1 MEALASP
8 LSFLIK
14 PVQGPE
20 VEAPLGVGGVQA
32 GLLPQDVFADLL
44 AQQLKQAGLGELS
57 PDATGII
64 DFSFTAGNDADQPA
78 VLAQLLQTLGMA
90 LTPASLKEMSG
101 MPGEVLTPASS
112 TEVSGMPGLA
122 QTPAALTEVPG
133 MPKQIVLGM
142 GGDAMPAGTGK
153 EKMPDVAD
161 YSPLDIMSMQ
171 DDQGAVNALAE
182 RQAVASGPASFAASP
197 GAFSRTDA
205 EIMPLRGGEVRFD
218 QTSVPPGMNN
228 LPAPTSTATPFVIPV
243 AATEAAPG
251 TGAQPVRSAIFQ
263 PVTSDAWGSML
274 GDRAVWMVGNQ
285 HQSVELHLNPPSLGP
300 LEIKLSMSDNQ
311 ANLTFLTQHAPVKE
325 AIDAATLRLREML
338 AESGVSLGSVSVN
351 VGTFTHQQAG
361 GEARSDGQARGWD
374 GSVPAEQELMSATV
388 TLLRRDGM
396 VDIFA

>member
-8 LSFLIK
+8 LSFQIK
-14 PVQGPE
+14 SVQGTE
-20 VEAPLGVGGVQA
+20 VEVPLGIGGVQA
-32 GLLPQDVFADLL
+32 GLMPQDAFAELL
-44 AQQLKQAGLGELS
+44 AQQLKEAGLGELP
-57 PDATGII
+57 PDATEFV
-64 DFSFTAGNDADQPA
+64 DFSFTAGSDADQPA

-90 LTPASLKEMSG
+90 LTPASLKEPG
-101 MPGEVLTPASS
+101 MPGLAVTPAALI
-112 TEVSGMPGLA
+112 EVPGMPGLA

-133 MPKQIVLGM
+133 MPKQIVLAIM
-142 GGDAMPAGTGK
+142 DDAMPAGTGK
-153 EKMPDVAD
+153 EKMPDVAEYFPID
-161 YSPLDIMSMQ
+161 MTSKP

-182 RQAVASGPASFAASP
+182 RQAVASGPASFAAYP
-197 GAFSRTDA
+197 GAFSRADA

-218 QTSVPPGMNN
+218 QTSVPPGMSN
-228 LPAPTSTATPFVIPV
+228 LSAPTSAATPFVIPV

-274 GDRAVWMVGNQ
+274 GDRAVWMVRNQ

-300 LEIKLSMSDNQ
+300 LEVKLSMSDNQ

-338 AESGVSLGSVSVN
+338 AESGVSLGSISVN
-351 VGTFTHQQAG
+351 VGTFAHQQAG
-361 GEARSDGQARGWD
+361 GEARPDDQARGWD